1 MISIAGRRAR
11 AAMALPAMSPAAADR
26 DHQQI
31 EVVRVFQHFQRDCP
45 LPCDH
50 QRVVV
55 GVDEG
60 EAARVRQGLG
70 AHLRLRHA
78 LALEHDLGAMCPG
91 GLDLHERGGHRHDD
105 GGGNRQ
111 SRGVVG
117 DRLGM
122 VAGGHRDHAARARRR
137 VERGELV
144 ERAAILERV
153 GDLQI
158 FVLHVDLGAG
168 QRRELR
174 RGQHRRAQHLARDG
188 AARRLD
194 VGNGDAHAPA
204 LLPARRAGSD
214 GANARASCA
223 KTVYSPFAGGV
234 KIARIAGG
242 DSVMTDPRR
251 IGVSIDVKPH
261 AYDPAV
267 SPELFEG
274 VLARRFM
281 AFLIDVTIIAI
292 PVIFAA
298 VFIFILGIVTLGVGW
313 ALYWLLSPATVI
325 WAVCYYGYTFGSPA
339 SATIGMRVMDLEMR
353 TWYGAPAYFVLGA
366 VHAIVYWVTV
376 SFLTPFIVL
385 IAFFNA
391 RRRLLHDMLVGTIV
405 INNQARAQA
414 LRAPPR

>member
-1 MISIAGRRAR
+1 
-11 AAMALPAMSPAAADR
+11 
-26 DHQQI
+26 
-31 EVVRVFQHFQRDCP
+31 
-45 LPCDH
+45 
-50 QRVVV
+50 
-55 GVDEG
+55 
-60 EAARVRQGLG
+60 
-70 AHLRLRHA
+70 
-78 LALEHDLGAMCPG
+78 
-91 GLDLHERGGHRHDD
+91 
-105 GGGNRQ
+105 
-111 SRGVVG
+111 
-117 DRLGM
+117 
-122 VAGGHRDHAARARRR
+122 
-137 VERGELV
+137 
-144 ERAAILERV
+144 
-153 GDLQI
+153 
-158 FVLHVDLGAG
+158 
-168 QRRELR
+168 
-174 RGQHRRAQHLARDG
+174 
-188 AARRLD
+188 
-194 VGNGDAHAPA
+194 
-204 LLPARRAGSD
+204 
-214 GANARASCA
+214 
-223 KTVYSPFAGGV
+223 
-234 KIARIAGG
+234 
-242 DSVMTDPRR
+242 MTDPRR

-385 IAFFNA
+385 IAFFNG

-414 LRAPPR
+414 LRVPPH